1 MTPIRRNLTLLGGA
15 GLSGLGIAGAAAC
28 RMAPAF
34 WNQLMADRERS
45 IAPAI
50 HRPTP
55 RLWPNHGLHA
65 AWLGHSTVLL
75 KLDGFTLITDPL
87 LSSHAG
93 VDLRITQ
100 IGMKRL
106 IEAAFNPG
114 ELPPLDL
121 ILLSH
126 AHFDHLD
133 TRPLRALESKQTEVI
148 MAKSTSDLIRADQ
161 YKRVTELSWGESLRI
176 GPLEIRAQ
184 EVNHWGARLLTV
196 TYRGYN
202 GYVLETSQRRVL
214 FAGDTAQTDAFR
226 SLKSRRGIDLAIMP
240 VGAYNPWI
248 HAHCTPEQAL
258 RMGLDAGATQFL
270 PVHHQTFRLSREP
283 LTEPIERFQAAAH
296 QAQVPVVVH
305 SVGQQVSWS
314 G

>member
-1 MTPIRRNLTLLGGA
+1 MLLGGM
-15 GLSGLGIAGAAAC
+15 GITGLGTVAY
-28 RMAPAF
+28 RMAPGF
-34 WNQLMADRERS
+34 WDQMIADRQRG
-45 IAPAI
+45 ILPAP

-55 RLWPNHGLHA
+55 RLWPDQGLHA

-75 KLDGFTLITDPL
+75 KIDGFTMITDPL
-87 LSSHAG
+87 LFSHAG
-93 VDLRITQ
+93 VDLRFTQ
-100 IGMKRL
+100 LGMKRIVGPAL
-106 IEAAFNPG
+106 TAE

-133 TRPLRALESKQTEVI
+133 TRTLRALASKKTEVV
-148 MAKSTSDLIRADQ
+148 MAKATSDLINVDDFQ
-161 YKRVTELSWGESLRI
+161 RVTELGWGERARV

-184 EVNHWGARLLTV
+184 QVAHWGARLRTD

-202 GYVLETSQRRVL
+202 GYVIDSGRHRIL
-214 FAGDTAQTDAFR
+214 FAGDTANTDLFR
-226 SLKSRRGIDLAIMP
+226 PIKDQRGIDLAIVP

-258 RMGLDAGATQFL
+258 RMGLESGASRFL

-283 LTEPIERFQAAAH
+283 YREPIERFHEAAARLDI
-296 QAQVPVVVH
+296 PVVLD
-305 SVGQQVSWS
+305 SIGQQVSL
-314 G
+314 

>member
-1 MTPIRRNLTLLGGA
+1 VTRLRRNLMLRGGA
-15 GLSGLGIAGAAAC
+15 GLSGLGVAGAAAY

-34 WNQLMADRERS
+34 WNQLMADRERT
-45 IAPAI
+45 IVPAA

-55 RLWPNHGLHA
+55 RLWPDQGLHA

-75 KLDGFTLITDPL
+75 KLDGFTLITDPVL
-87 LSSHAG
+87 FSHVG
-93 VDLRITQ
+93 VDLRFTQ

-106 IEAAFNPG
+106 VSAALTPE

-133 TRPLRALESKQTEVI
+133 TRTLRQLESKRTEVV
-148 MAKSTSDLIRADQ
+148 MARETSDLIRADQ
-161 YKRVTELSWGESLRI
+161 YKRVTELGWGETYRV

-184 EVNHWGARLLTV
+184 EVAHWGARLRTD

-202 GYVLETSQRRVL
+202 GYVLDTGKRRVL

-226 SLKSRRGIDLAIMP
+226 PVKTSRAIDLAIMP

-258 RMGLDAGATQFL
+258 RMGLDTGAAQFL

-283 LTEPIERFQAAAH
+283 SREPIERFQEAAMRIG
-296 QAQVPVVVH
+296 VPVVLD
-305 SVGQQVSWS
+305 SIGQQVSL
-314 G
+314 

>member
-1 MTPIRRNLTLLGGA
+1 MTLRRKVVLAGA
-15 GLSGLGIAGAAAC
+15 GSVAALGTAAY
-28 RMAPAF
+28 RMAPSL
-34 WNQLMADRERS
+34 WDQLMADRARDVL
-45 IAPAI
+45 PAQ

-55 RLWPNHGLHA
+55 RLWPDHGVHA

-75 KLDGFTLITDPL
+75 KIDGFSLITDPVL
-87 LSSHAG
+87 FSHVG
-93 VDLRITQ
+93 IDLRFTQ

-106 IEAAFNPG
+106 VAPALTVE

-133 TRPLRALESKQTEVI
+133 TRTLRSLESAKTEVV
-148 MAKSTSDLIRADQ
+148 MARATSDLIRADR
-161 YKRVTELSWGESLRI
+161 YGRVTELGWGETARV

-184 EVNHWGARLLTV
+184 EVAHWGARLRTD

-202 GYVLETSQRRVL
+202 GYLISSDRRRVL
-214 FAGDTAQTDAFR
+214 FAGDTANSDTFK
-226 SLKSRRGIDLAIMP
+226 SLKTTRGVDLAIMP

-258 RMGLDAGATQFL
+258 RMGLEAGAQQFL

-283 LTEPIERFQAAAH
+283 NREPIERFSEASLRSR
-296 QAQVPVVVH
+296 VPMVLD
-305 SVGQQVSWS
+305 SIGQQVSL
-314 G
+314 

>member
-1 MTPIRRNLTLLGGA
+1 MFGGGTLGGLA
-15 GLSGLGIAGAAAC
+15 VAGASVY
-28 RMAPAF
+28 RMAPGF
-34 WNQLMADRERS
+34 WDQLMADRQRDV
-45 IAPAI
+45 APAV

-55 RLWPNHGLHA
+55 KLWPDHGLHT

-75 KLDGFTLITDPL
+75 KIDGFTMITDPVL
-87 LSSHAG
+87 FSHVG
-93 VDLRITQ
+93 VDLRFTQ

-106 IEAAFNPG
+106 VAAALAPE

-133 TRPLRALESKQTEVI
+133 TRTLRTLESKTTEVV
-148 MAKSTSDLIRADQ
+148 MARSTSDLIRADR
-161 YKRVTELSWGESLRI
+161 YKRVTELGWGETVQV

-184 EVNHWGARLLTV
+184 EVAHWGARLRTD

-202 GYVLETSQRRVL
+202 GYLIDSGQRRVL
-214 FAGDTAQTDAFR
+214 FAGDTADTGIFR
-226 SLKSRRGIDLAIMP
+226 TVKTTRGIDLAIVP

-258 RMGLDAGATQFL
+258 GMGLDAGAQQFL

-283 LTEPIERFQAAAH
+283 FREPIERFQEASLRH
-296 QAQVPVVVH
+296 RVPVVLD
-305 SVGQQVSWS
+305 SIGQQVSL
-314 G
+314 